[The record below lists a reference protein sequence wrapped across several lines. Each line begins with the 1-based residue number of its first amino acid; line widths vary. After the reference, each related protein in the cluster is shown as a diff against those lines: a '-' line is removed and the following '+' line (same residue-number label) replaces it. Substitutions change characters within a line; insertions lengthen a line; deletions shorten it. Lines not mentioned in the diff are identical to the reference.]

1 MEEDDDDFYG
11 SIRPEAQQQEVAE
24 DGGEADVKDEAMGVS
39 DQEDEEEEDDD
50 VRIHNPSDR
59 ESEGHVLISYIGRTI
74 HP

>member
-50 VRIHNPSDR
+50 DVHFTLDKPADAK
-59 ESEGHVLISYIGRTI
+59 SEPTTA
-74 HP
+74 